1 MSEQFAPRGRHHQQA
16 IDHLLA
22 DSGFSGDAELR
33 TELLGL
39 RSLASTA
46 PVPSDAVR
54 ALMVSSPAAITQQ
67 MTATPQVTVTQQI
80 TTADGPAALSGSP
93 TAVLAT
99 VGAETGPETVPESG
113 RESVPVDELAA
124 RRRKKR
130 RTAIAGLAVAVS
142 LAGGATAAVA
152 AEGGL
157 PGAFQHLGA
166 AIGSVVSQL
175 NPGSGAPRP
184 DAPAGTTP
192 EPLPVQEEPQQAP
205 ATVQPQPMP
214 AVPGSPAVPAPQP
227 EPGGAPPHDPNTPK
241 VPSHKEPGNGVIPS
255 PPVLPVTP
263 PEIDPSKID
272 PSKIDPSKLGPS
284 GVPVPV
290 PSHLIP
296 SLPANPDL
304 PGKP

>member
-1 MSEQFAPRGRHHQQA
+1 MSEQFAPSGRSDQRA

-22 DSGFSGDAELR
+22 DSGLADDAELR
-33 TELLGL
+33 TELLEL
-39 RSLASTA
+39 RSLAGTA
-46 PVPSDAVR
+46 PLPSEAVR
-54 ALMVSSPAAITQQ
+54 ALMVSSPAASTQQITAVQQITATQQ
-67 MTATPQVTVTQQI
+67 MT
-80 TTADGPAALSGSP
+80 TADVSSASSGAP

-99 VGAETGPETVPESG
+99 VAPDHA
-113 RESVPVDELAA
+113 PVDELAA

-130 RTAIAGLAVAVS
+130 RTTIAGLAVAVS

-175 NPGSGAPRP
+175 SPGSGRDPQP

-192 EPLPVQEEPQQAP
+192 GPLPVREDPQQPPVPAEPQPTPAAP
-205 ATVQPQPMP
+205 
-214 AVPGSPAVPAPQP
+214 GNPAVPAPQP
-227 EPGGAPPHDPNTPK
+227 EPGGASPHTPK
-241 VPSHKEPGNGVIPS
+241 KPAQKDPGNGVIPT
-255 PPVLPVTP
+255 PPALPVTP
-263 PEIDPSKID
+263 PDID

-290 PSHLIP
+290 PTQLIP
-296 SLPANPDL
+296 SLPADPSI
-304 PGKP
+304 PAG

>member
-1 MSEQFAPRGRHHQQA
+1 MSEQLTPRGRHDQQA

-22 DSGFSGDAELR
+22 DAGLTGDADLR
-33 TELLGL
+33 TELLEL
-39 RSLASTA
+39 RSLANTA
-46 PVPSDAVR
+46 PLPSDAVR
-54 ALMVSSPAAITQQ
+54 ALMVSSPADATQEI
-67 MTATPQVTVTQQI
+67 AATQQI
-80 TTADGPAALSGSP
+80 TTADGSATSSGAP

-99 VGAETGPETVPESG
+99 VAAESAPANDLPANDPPANDL
-113 RESVPVDELAA
+113 PVDELAA

-152 AEGGL
+152 SEGGL

-175 NPGSGAPRP
+175 NPGSGSAPQP

-192 EPLPVQEEPQQAP
+192 EPLPVREEPQQAP
-205 ATVQPQPMP
+205 ATVKTQPTP
-214 AVPGSPAVPAPQP
+214 APPVSPVPAPQP
-227 EPGGAPPHDPNTPK
+227 QPGGASPHTPK
-241 VPSHKEPGNGVIPS
+241 VPSHKEPGNGVIPT
-255 PPVLPVTP
+255 PPELPVTP
-263 PEIDPSKID
+263 PEID

-290 PSHLIP
+290 PSELIP
-296 SLPANPDL
+296 SLP
-304 PGKP
+304 GKP